1 MIVRTETFL
10 KFQEEVFDGCDHTW
24 RLGIGEFELPAEN
37 GPWLRSAL
45 KERSIRSGYLNKRD
59 MVEKLLDWEQRRCTQ
74 VTLWGNP
81 RYCQNAWEHDPHP
94 FTYRIT
100 VMDCVRAYTYECDG
114 RKVDELT
121 V

>member
-24 RLGIGEFELPAEN
+24 HLGIGEFELPAEN
-37 GPWLRSAL
+37 GPWLRHAL
-45 KERSIRSGYLNKRD
+45 KKRSIRSNYLNKRD
-59 MVEKLLDWEQRRCTQ
+59 MVEKLLDWEQTRYTQ
-74 VTLWGNP
+74 VTLWGNQ
-81 RYCQNAWEHDPHP
+81 RYCQNGQEHTPH
-94 FTYRIT
+94 RHE
-100 VMDCVRAYTYECDG
+100 AYVHQYGLVVDKSYDCDG